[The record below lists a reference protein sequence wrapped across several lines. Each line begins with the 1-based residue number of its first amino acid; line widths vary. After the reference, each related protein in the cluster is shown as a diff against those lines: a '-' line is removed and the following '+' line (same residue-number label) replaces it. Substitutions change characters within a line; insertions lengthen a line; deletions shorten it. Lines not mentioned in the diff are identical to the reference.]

1 MKRSIL
7 KKSFAVFWKRNLA
20 FAKLAIVSNLEYRL
34 NYFVDAVLQPALT
47 TGIEI
52 LLWVAVFRG
61 AATAEI
67 AGFSREYYLA
77 YALWGAF
84 FARICTSWMYEFRM
98 IQEID
103 SGSINAILTRP
114 MTYYEYYFSQLM
126 GYKFITT
133 IVSMIIPILAVIIFA
148 LPTKFERM
156 PLAFALEF
164 YYLILVHSISFVVAA
179 CAFHLNKIYS
189 FTGAKNLALWL
200 LTGELFPLDLMP
212 EPVKS
217 IVIALP
223 FSSGVYVPVGYLTG
237 RLEIASVYQSFISVT
252 IGIVVV
258 NIIGAVV
265 WKRGLNAYT
274 GTGA

>member
-1 MKRSIL
+1 M

-34 NYFVDAVLQPALT
+34 NYFVDAVLQPTLT

-52 LLWVAVFRG
+52 LLWIAVFRG

-67 AGFSREYYLA
+67 AGFTRDYYLS

-114 MTYYEYYFSQLM
+114 MSYYEYYFSQLM

-133 IVSMIIPILAVIIFA
+133 LVSMVIPVIAVLAFS
-148 LPTKFERM
+148 LPTKFERLPM
-156 PLAFALEF
+156 SFALEF

-179 CAFHLNKIYS
+179 CAFHLNKVYS

-200 LTGELFPLDLMP
+200 MTGELFPLDLMP
-212 EPVKS
+212 EPLKS
-217 IVIALP
+217 IMIALP

-237 RLEIASVYQSFISVT
+237 RLEIGSVYQSFISVT

-258 NIIGAVV
+258 NLVGAVI

>member
-1 MKRSIL
+1 MKRS
-7 KKSFAVFWKRNLA
+7 FTVFWKRNLA

-34 NYFVDAVLQPALT
+34 NYFVDAILQPTLT
-47 TGIEI
+47 TGIEV
-52 LLWVAVFRG
+52 LLWFAVFRG
-61 AATAEI
+61 AQTTEI
-67 AGFSREYYLA
+67 AGFTREYYLS

-103 SGSINAILTRP
+103 SGTINSLLTRP
-114 MTYYEYYFSQLM
+114 MSYYEYYFSQLM

-133 IVSMIIPILAVIIFA
+133 IVSMIIPVIAIGIFE
-148 LPTKFERM
+148 LPTKFTRLPM
-156 PLAFALEF
+156 AFALEF
-164 YYLILVHSISFVVAA
+164 YYLILVHSISFVIAS
-179 CAFHLNKIYS
+179 CAFYLNKVYS

-212 EPVKS
+212 EPFKS
-217 IVIALP
+217 FVIALP
-223 FSSGVYVPVGYLTG
+223 FSAGVYVPVGYLTG
-237 RLEIASVYQSFISVT
+237 RLEISSIYQSFISVT

-258 NIIGAVV
+258 NLIGAWM
-265 WKRGLNAYT
+265 WKKGLNVYT

>member
-1 MKRSIL
+1 M

-34 NYFVDAVLQPALT
+34 NYFVDAVLQPTLT

-52 LLWVAVFRG
+52 LLWFAVFAG
-61 AATAEI
+61 AGTAEI
-67 AGFSREYYLA
+67 NGFGREFYLS

-103 SGSINAILTRP
+103 SGTVNSLLTRP
-114 MTYYEYYFSQLM
+114 MSFYEYYFSQLM

-133 IVSMIIPILAVIIFA
+133 LVSMLIPLLAVAIFG
-148 LPTKFERM
+148 LPTKFARL

-179 CAFHLNKIYS
+179 SAFYLNKVYS

-212 EPVKS
+212 EPFRS
-217 IVIALP
+217 FIIALP

-237 RLEIASVYQSFISVT
+237 RLEIDSIWQSFISVT

-258 NIIGAVV
+258 NVLGAIM
-265 WKRGLNAYT
+265 WKKGVNVYT